1 MSSAAAFSESDRK
14 HDALSAQILQKFFE
28 PEEGWVMVNPGES
41 IAAEPPIDSG
51 IGAVGCNGQWKF
63 HVSINP
69 EQLPL
74 AVPLIVEAL
83 LCEGAPRLGF
93 KIQKKTN
100 LDSEHQIGKELA
112 IIFDEQAE
120 LDAQQGGTAIQRCLR
135 LLWTKLHSAGICAE
149 SGLVLTAQTMDV
161 IRASPAASH
170 VYEKRNLEAGKFD
183 RAIACPSGG
192 PAVYYRHE
200 NCLLVHD
207 DLWKDIAGE
216 QGVVRISDVLNLARA
231 RPEFAHNPTMAPDP
245 FLHIQI

>member
-14 HDALSAQILQKFFE
+14 HALSAQILQKFFE
-28 PEEGWVMVNPGES
+28 PDEGWVMVNPGES
-41 IAAEPPIDSG
+41 IAAEPRIDSG

-112 IIFDEQAE
+112 IIFDERAE
-120 LDAQQGGTAIQRCLR
+120 LDA
-135 LLWTKLHSAGICAE
+135 
-149 SGLVLTAQTMDV
+149 
-161 IRASPAASH
+161 
-170 VYEKRNLEAGKFD
+170 
-183 RAIACPSGG
+183 
-192 PAVYYRHE
+192 
-200 NCLLVHD
+200 
-207 DLWKDIAGE
+207 
-216 QGVVRISDVLNLARA
+216 
-231 RPEFAHNPTMAPDP
+231 
-245 FLHIQI
+245 